1 MHAKEDVMRG
11 AERVPATLQHVT
23 QLPGG
28 TQLAV
33 GVVAAMLACVACGTS
48 PTGPTSAPVAPG
60 TAHVGA
66 AADGGIAVAADNG
79 QQNLT
84 PANFQVRGWE
94 CRNSPLPGRVVCSPP
109 NQGFPLVPPPA
120 DRPITYTL
128 KVWEGIGCS
137 LASQASCLSAGA
149 LILLHPDVYNGQQCE
164 STGQPFSWRPVIG
177 YYECLH
183 TTGS

>member
-1 MHAKEDVMRG
+1 MRG
-11 AERVPATLQHVT
+11 AERVPATLQQVT
-23 QLPGG
+23 QLSGR

-33 GVVAAMLACVACGTS
+33 AVVAATLACVACGAS

-60 TAHVGA
+60 TANVGP
-66 AADGGIAVAADNG
+66 AADGGSAVAANDG

-84 PANFQVRGWE
+84 PADFQARGWE
-94 CRNSPLPGRVVCSPP
+94 CRNSPVPGRVVCSRP
-109 NQGFPLVPPPA
+109 NQGFPLVPLPA
-120 DRPITYTL
+120 DRPTTYTL
-128 KVWEGIGCS
+128 KVWEGVGCS
-137 LASQASCLSAGA
+137 LATPASCTSAGE

-164 STGQPFSWRPVIG
+164 STGQTFLWRPVIG